1 MACSTL
7 VLCMDCHLLHTIL
20 THASIL
26 KKTNHCI
33 CNEVKDTTDTRKSAS
48 YLFLHVEINNGVRL
62 KTKHYDKRKAIT
74 YPKVNTPFISSY
86 ISASPADRVYISQL
100 INYIYRECVSST
112 VNYTIVI
119 TIWFTA
125 TKISIYQMIFQFWR
139 WCFLSSYNWTDH

>member
-1 MACSTL
+1 MECSTL
-7 VLCMDCHLLHTIL
+7 VLCMDCHLLHNIL

-26 KKTNHCI
+26 NKTNHCI
-33 CNEVKDTTDTRKSAS
+33 CNEVKDTTDTQKSAS

-125 TKISIYQMIFQFWR
+125 TKISIYQMIFQF
-139 WCFLSSYNWTDH
+139 

>member
-33 CNEVKDTTDTRKSAS
+33 CIEVKDTTDTQKSAS

-125 TKISIYQMIFQFWR
+125 TKISIYQMIFQF
-139 WCFLSSYNWTDH
+139 

>member
-7 VLCMDCHLLHTIL
+7 VICMDCHLLHNIL
-20 THASIL
+20 TRVSIL
-26 KKTNHCI
+26 RKTNHCI
-33 CNEVKDTTDTRKSAS
+33 HIDVKDTTDTQKFAS
-48 YLFLHVEINNGVRL
+48 YLFLYVEINNGVRL

-100 INYIYRECVSST
+100 INYIYRELVSST

-125 TKISIYQMIFQFWR
+125 TKISIYQMILHF
-139 WCFLSSYNWTDH
+139 

>member
-7 VLCMDCHLLHTIL
+7 VFCMDCHLLHNIL
-20 THASIL
+20 TLVSIL
-26 KKTNHCI
+26 KKTNPCLHI
-33 CNEVKDTTDTRKSAS
+33 EVKDTTDTQKFAS
-48 YLFLHVEINNGVRL
+48 YLFLYVEINNGVRL

-100 INYIYRECVSST
+100 INYIYRELVSST

-125 TKISIYQMIFQFWR
+125 TKISIYQMIFQF
-139 WCFLSSYNWTDH
+139 